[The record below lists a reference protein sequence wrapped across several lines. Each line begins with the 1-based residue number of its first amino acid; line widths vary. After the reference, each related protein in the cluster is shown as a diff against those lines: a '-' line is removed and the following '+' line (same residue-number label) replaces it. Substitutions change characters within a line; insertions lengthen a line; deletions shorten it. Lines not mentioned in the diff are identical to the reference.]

1 MGKTWFRL
9 AEQDEYLRE
18 QVKELLKAR
27 LDQTVKDFRLKLY
40 ETWEGRWPEIKV
52 IFPNRTDADPPLNK
66 KQIDE
71 LANAMVARKKESL
84 IAIQVPAVT
93 MVISRLT
100 FSIHSNYIPVS
111 AG

>member
-40 ETWEGRWPEIKV
+40 ETWEGCWPEVKV
-52 IFPNRTDADPPLNK
+52 LFPNRTGTDPPLNIEQTDK
-66 KQIDE
+66 LSI
-71 LANAMVARKKESL
+71 AMVARKKVSL
-84 IAIQVPAVT
+84 F
-93 MVISRLT
+93 LL
-100 FSIHSNYIPVS
+100 
-111 AG
+111 

>member
-40 ETWEGRWPEIKV
+40 ETWEGRWPEVKV
-52 IFPNRTDADPPLNK
+52 LFPNWTGTDPPLNME
-66 KQIDE
+66 QVDE
-71 LANAMVARKKESL
+71 LSIAMVARKKVSL
-84 IAIQVPAVT
+84 F
-93 MVISRLT
+93 LL
-100 FSIHSNYIPVS
+100 
-111 AG
+111 